1 MKLFLIA
8 SFRLIKALFRVLYF
22 FIKEKIFK
30 ITG

>member
-8 SFRLIKALFRVLYF
+8 SFRLVEALFRVLYF
-22 FIKEKIFK
+22 FIKEKMFN